1 MGIERARPLS
11 SVRANFTV
19 TLSQSRFSNDVMVEA
34 FLRQTLNLYNASAE
48 AGVFGQFF
56 NGYLKTKL
64 VTERFHAH

>member
-1 MGIERARPLS
+1 MG
-11 SVRANFTV
+11 ANA
-19 TLSQSRFSNDVMVEA
+19 RFSNDVMVEA

-64 VTERFHAH
+64 VSQR